1 MEYFDR
7 YIPKEYLALK
17 INHCK
22 KRLRELPKITMH
34 EHKVNGIIRTR
45 VVVDKHRYNLTS
57 DNGEEYL
64 KIMAERDELQRLLDV
79 YNAIWNYFYKTP
91 PPKYDPP
98 RITRVLK
105 TGSDDKSILN
115 KQFFDS
121 LKNDAN
127 ESYPKPM
134 LYPFNGIQYRSAAE
148 KEIAKF
154 YTDMGIPFKYEPE
167 VKLIGMNKPQYPDFV
182 LYIPELDTC
191 KFHEH
196 YGLMNLKNYTR
207 DIKIKCSTYTDA
219 GLLLDQDVYFTYNT
233 EDKPL
238 DVRYI
243 AAKLNAVIYGTIIG
257 SDEWIENQSV

>member
-1 MEYFDR
+1 
-7 YIPKEYLALK
+7 
-17 INHCK
+17 
-22 KRLRELPKITMH
+22 
-34 EHKVNGIIRTR
+34 
-45 VVVDKHRYNLTS
+45 
-57 DNGEEYL
+57 
-64 KIMAERDELQRLLDV
+64 
-79 YNAIWNYFYKTP
+79 
-91 PPKYDPP
+91 
-98 RITRVLK
+98 
-105 TGSDDKSILN
+105 
-115 KQFFDS
+115 
-121 LKNDAN
+121 
-127 ESYPKPM
+127 
-134 LYPFNGIQYRSAAE
+134 
-148 KEIAKF
+148 
-154 YTDMGIPFKYEPE
+154 MGIPFKYEPE